1 MEPYDTYTSV
11 VTAAS
16 VALLL
21 ITAGVAKQQL
31 VWKLPKPLPV
41 RRRDRKRK
49 PVRAAPAIRG
59 RRRAGVERLR
69 VQRARASGRSFPDSD
84 ERGR

>member
-1 MEPYDTYTSV
+1 MEPYETYTSV

-41 RRRDRKRK
+41 RRRDRKR
-49 PVRAAPAIRG
+49 
-59 RRRAGVERLR
+59 
-69 VQRARASGRSFPDSD
+69 
-84 ERGR
+84 

>member
-1 MEPYDTYTSV
+1 MEPYETYTSV

-21 ITAGVAKQQL
+21 ITAGVAKQHL

-41 RRRDRKRK
+41 RRRHRKR
-49 PVRAAPAIRG
+49 
-59 RRRAGVERLR
+59 
-69 VQRARASGRSFPDSD
+69 
-84 ERGR
+84 

>member
-1 MEPYDTYTSV
+1 MEPYETYTTV

-21 ITAGVAKQQL
+21 ITAGVAKQHP

-41 RRRDRKRK
+41 RTSPPQAVNRL
-49 PVRAAPAIRG
+49 RARG
-59 RRRAGVERLR
+59 SGRAGAERLR